1 MLIRGVNRHEHHP
14 LHGQVMD
21 EQTMV
26 QDILLMKQNNFNAVR
41 CSHYPN
47 HPLWYTLCDRYGLYV
62 VDEANIQ
69 NRTGMVPMNRLT
81 DDPRWLPAMSE
92 RVTRMVQRDRNHP
105 SVIIWS
111 LGNESGH
118 GANHD
123 ALYRWIKSVVS
134 LPARCSM
141 KAAEPTPRPPILF
154 ARCTRAWMKT
164 SPSRLCRNGPSK
176 NGFRYLERRAR

>member
-1 MLIRGVNRHEHHP
+1 
-14 LHGQVMD
+14 
-21 EQTMV
+21 QTMV

-47 HPLWYTLCDRYGLYV
+47 HPLWYTLCDHYGLYV
-62 VDEANIQ
+62 VDEANIE
-69 NRTGMVPMNRLT
+69 THGMVPMNRLT

-118 GANHD
+118 GANH
-123 ALYRWIKSVVS
+123 
-134 LPARCSM
+134 
-141 KAAEPTPRPPILF
+141 
-154 ARCTRAWMKT
+154 
-164 SPSRLCRNGPSK
+164 
-176 NGFRYLERRAR
+176 

>member
-1 MLIRGVNRHEHHP
+1 M
-14 LHGQVMD
+14 
-21 EQTMV
+21 
-26 QDILLMKQNNFNAVR
+26 
-41 CSHYPN
+41 
-47 HPLWYTLCDRYGLYV
+47 
-62 VDEANIQ
+62 VDEANIE
-69 NRTGMVPMNRLT
+69 THGMVPMNRLT

-123 ALYRWIKSVVS
+123 ALYRWINLSIH
-134 LPARCSM
+134 
-141 KAAEPTPRPPILF
+141 PTRVQYEGGGADTRPPILF

-164 SPSRLCRNGPSK
+164 SLSRLCRNGPSK